1 MKKSQ
6 LTTFVNRKFSE
17 RMDDVKKE
25 INANRRKEFV
35 ETFDNYREWFLQYA
49 QENVQHLHRLEA
61 IDKEHTNGK
70 NITETVSDYQAFQNL
85 IYSKYGFYDR
95 KKILAEFGAVQ
106 NFKKLKPEDIS
117 TDVMSIIMDTHT
129 NIWPATKELIDL
141 RKKKEQV
148 REEFN
153 KLMIQLKTI
162 SWPKTAYKM
171 LLQQGF
177 TAEEI
182 APFIEEENVTGTNGV
197 AIVKLNTAL
206 LTGKE
211 EANDED

>member
-35 ETFDNYREWFLQYA
+35 EMFDSYREWFLQYA
-49 QENVQHLHRLEA
+49 QENVQHLRRLEA

-95 KKILAEFGAVQ
+95 KKILAEFGDVQ

-117 TDVMSIIMDTHT
+117 TDVMSIIMETHT

-153 KLMIQLKTI
+153 KLMTQLKTI

-177 TAEEI
+177 KAEEI
-182 APFIEEENVTGTNGV
+182 APFIEEENVTGNNGL
-197 AIVKLNTAL
+197 AIVKLNTTL
-206 LTGKE
+206 LIGKE
-211 EANDED
+211 ESTNED

>member
-6 LTTFVNRKFSE
+6 LTKFVNHKFND
-17 RMDDVKKE
+17 RMDEIRKE
-25 INANRRKEFV
+25 ITDNRRVDFNKK
-35 ETFDNYREWFLQYA
+35 FDNYREWFLQYA
-49 QENVQHLHRLEA
+49 QENVQHLRRLEA

-95 KKILAEFGAVQ
+95 KNILVEFGDVQ

-153 KLMIQLKTI
+153 KLMTQLKTI

-177 TAEEI
+177 KAEEI
-182 APFIEEENVTGTNGV
+182 APFIEEENVTGNNGL
-197 AIVKLNTAL
+197 AIVKLNTTL
-206 LTGKE
+206 LIGKE
-211 EANDED
+211 ESTNED